1 MIWCSVLEW
10 GQNAVV
16 LPPLTFLCTFAL
28 GSFCFLISYGFA
40 IYNIFTRSLC
50 PLCYIQRLILA
61 SCKGCVNDKIVF
73 HSYLYTGSSEVIL
86 CCVLRSSAFIE
97 CLVLCSA
104 LIVLSD
110 PCAKTELRTD
120 GILLLPS
127 WHEWNE
133 FCALGEWLTFSVKVI
148 INEL

>member
-104 LIVLSD
+104 LTVKNRIKNWWHTTITFLTWMEWVL
-110 PCAKTELRTD
+110 CFRRMTN
-120 GILLLPS
+120 I
-127 WHEWNE
+127 
-133 FCALGEWLTFSVKVI
+133 SVKVI